1 MSSQFNFFDHFL
13 FELYPAIQCY
23 LSYEDTFYFYNA
35 SKGLFSEAKKSYIYY
50 PLNIQKSKEYFIPQ
64 TLFREFLIKQVK
76 DPLKQISLRCSEWSL
91 DLIALTPSIP
101 AHRLTIVK
109 AGSGD
114 ASWPFKYYS
123 QMTLVEEMHQI
134 SSSSITSFPTL
145 PRLKILTLY
154 HLYQL
159 TDVSGLSNLR
169 NLELH
174 FCSSVVSV
182 ACLKDIP
189 NLLIEKCHAIN
200 DFHTLTKQKRLKVSR
215 CPNLRS
221 VESFKNIEQVI
232 INDCQNV
239 ADFSPLSMTNVQ
251 HLTLGFLE
259 KVAHYQ
265 ELGNTKNT
273 VVFNGTDRVKDFS
286 CLLNF
291 RHVTVRL
298 LHYFH
303 TVMTSHGEYFRC
315 LQSICLDCCN
325 GIKEV
330 KGFQDIPQV
339 FLIHLPSLVDIS
351 GLGRNRYVRIVNCG
365 ELEDVGSLKNVP
377 RVTIFGCRK
386 IPIKEVLFILRD
398 VARLRVA

>member
-1 MSSQFNFFDHFL
+1 MLHRCHK
-13 FELYPAIQCY
+13 I
-23 LSYEDTFYFYNA
+23 EDVR
-35 SKGLFSEAKKSYIYY
+35 
-50 PLNIQKSKEYFIPQ
+50 PLANV
-64 TLFREFLIKQVK
+64 KQ
-76 DPLKQISLRCSEWSL
+76 LKLADC
-91 DLIALTPSIP
+91 
-101 AHRLTIVK
+101 
-109 AGSGD
+109 
-114 ASWPFKYYS
+114 
-123 QMTLVEEMHQI
+123 
-134 SSSSITSFPTL
+134 
-145 PRLKILTLY
+145 
-154 HLYQL
+154 
-159 TDVSGLSNLR
+159 R
-169 NLELH
+169 NLM
-174 FCSSVVSV
+174 
-182 ACLKDIP
+182 DINP
-189 NLLIEKCHAIN
+189 
-200 DFHTLTKQKRLKVSR
+200 
-215 CPNLRS
+215 LR
-221 VESFKNIEQVI
+221 
-232 INDCQNV
+232 
-239 ADFSPLSMTNVQ
+239 NVQ

-365 ELEDVGSLKNVP
+365 ELEDIRSLKKVP
-377 RVTIFGCRK
+377 RVTIFGSRK
-386 IPIKEVLFILRD
+386 IPLKTILSILRD
-398 VARLRVA
+398 VARLRVS